1 MLEICYARSYFIA
14 LAGHLAETCRKSK
27 ITFINLNPS
36 YGARINNAELPMAK
50 YKPIDMVKEYHG
62 KICEHSDTY
71 FQKRGRTLCTGRIC
85 EPRDLEK
92 KPYKEQEI
100 AVHNKFSQVV
110 AAIKAL
116 TPEEKAAYKTAFDN
130 QSKYTSLRGY
140 MFAKEYEKLGA

>member
-1 MLEICYARSYFIA
+1 
-14 LAGHLAETCRKSK
+14 
-27 ITFINLNPS
+27 
-36 YGARINNAELPMAK
+36 MAK

-85 EPRDLEK
+85 EPRDLSK
-92 KPYKEQEI
+92 KPYSAEEQ
-100 AVHNKFSQVV
+100 AVHSKFSQVI

-116 TPEEKAAYKTAFDN
+116 SSEQKAAYAEAFAK